1 MTEFLSNGFFFSEF
15 LADNAGGVAF
25 DTDGDGG
32 SNKADEFVEITNV
45 NGGTVNLDGMQ
56 IWSAKRG
63 LLYEFTNTP
72 TSTPTTAPNGTAT
85 IVGEWDG
92 AEPTGIY
99 DVGLPDNNNNQGLL
113 EDGENTRFDTL
124 YLLDTIS
131 GEYIAL
137 SYGDQTE
144 TINQVPPFDTSGLT
158 LIGAETTPSDAPN
171 GTSIARDAAG
181 NLIENTTP
189 TPGALCFVSGTLIET
204 VTGPVRIEELSVGDM
219 ILTLD
224 QGPQALRWIGRK
236 SLSAVELAE
245 RPKLHP
251 IRIHANALGANLPL
265 RDLCVSPQHRIL
277 ITSRISERMFGSNG
291 VLVAAVKL
299 VGLPGI
305 SRMIDSAR
313 DGVVYFHLLF
323 DTHQIITA
331 EGCAAESLLLGPM
344 AHKFLDAPA
353 IEELNAL
360 FPEQMGERVPDPVRP
375 VPTPARIRAL
385 LARHARNPRRTLANA
400 A

>member
-1 MTEFLSNGFFFSEF
+1 MTVLLSNGFFFSEI
-15 LADNAGGVAF
+15 LADNAGGTAF

-45 NGGTVNLDGMQ
+45 NGGTTNLDGMQ

-63 LLYEFTNTP
+63 LLYDFTGTD
-72 TSTPTTAPNGTAT
+72 TTASNGTAT

-124 YLLDTIS
+124 YLLDTIT

-137 SYGDQTE
+137 SYGDETE
-144 TINQVPPFDTSGLT
+144 TINQVPPFDTTGLT
-158 LIGAETTPSDAPN
+158 LVGAETTASDAPN
-171 GTSIARDAAG
+171 GTAIARDAAG

-204 VTGPVRIEELSVGDM
+204 VTGPVRIEDLSVDDM
-219 ILTLD
+219 IPTLD
-224 QGPQALRWIGRK
+224 QGPQPLRWIGRR
-236 SLSAVELAE
+236 SLSAAELAE
-245 RPKLHP
+245 RPMLHP
-251 IRIHANALGANLPL
+251 IRIQANALGANLPL

-277 ITSRISERMFGSNG
+277 IASRISERMFGGNG
-291 VLVAAVKL
+291 ILVPAVKL
-299 VGLPGI
+299 LGVPGI
-305 SRMIDSAR
+305 SRMTDSAK

-344 AHKFLDAPA
+344 AHKMLDAPA
-353 IEELNAL
+353 IAELSEL
-360 FPEQMGERVPDPVRP
+360 FPEQMGGQAPDPVRP
-375 VPTPARIRAL
+375 VPSPARIRAL